1 MQRGIARA
9 ARLILA
15 VVFVAPLAAAAGDSQ
30 NEAERRV

>member
-1 MQRGIARA
+1 MHRLIARA

-15 VVFVAPLAAAAGDSQ
+15 VVLVAPLAAAQELQ